1 MQLEAIYDN
10 GHLEFVQPV
19 ELKSSRLRLMVSV
32 PDEEVAQRPEVY
44 PEYDLTDFPESVRDE
59 LAKWEAVRAKALAR
73 HVADDVPELTE
84 KQKERWEAFAF
95 REAVRREQGR
105 PV

>member
-19 ELKSSRLRLMVSV
+19 QLKSTRIRLMVSV

-44 PEYDLTDFPESVRDE
+44 PEYDLTDFPESVQED
-59 LAKWEAVRAKALAR
+59 LAKWEVVRARALAR
-73 HVADDVPELTE
+73 QVADDAPEMTE

>member
-1 MQLEAIYDN
+1 MEVEAIYDN

-19 ELKSSRLRLMVSV
+19 ELKSTRLRLVVSI
-32 PDEEVAQRPEVY
+32 PDVEVVQRDEDY
-44 PEYDLTDFPESVRDE
+44 PEYDLADFPDSVREE
-59 LAKWEAVRAKALAR
+59 LAKWEAVRTKALAS
-73 HVADDVPELTE
+73 HIADEAPELTE